1 MGLRLFDSQQFLNFV
16 PANHYIRNW
25 ENPTAGKCWHLTP
38 PSTSMSHCPRG
49 NSSFCSLV
57 WLYGHHLLNVFKKSS
72 CKVPVGLGSYWT
84 AEQHFRVE
92 PSSLSSCYGITFP
105 DHAGTFASQSLNPQV
120 PEIPLMTLCC
130 SCNWKP
136 VYGMWGAA
144 FVPVVFAH
152 LGCLVF
158 AAASTGTVP
167 LHPAPGLIAVD

>member
-38 PSTSMSHCPRG
+38 PSTSMSHCPCG

-72 CKVPVGLGSYWT
+72 SKVPVGLGSYWT

-105 DHAGTFASQSLNPQV
+105 DHAGTFASLRFQKFPWWLCVAPVTGNLFMGCEELLLSLWSLPTWAVWCLQQLPQ
-120 PEIPLMTLCC
+120 EQ
-130 SCNWKP
+130 
-136 VYGMWGAA
+136 
-144 FVPVVFAH
+144 
-152 LGCLVF
+152 CLLI
-158 AAASTGTVP
+158 
-167 LHPAPGLIAVD
+167 LHPA